1 MFGRCG
7 FGGWYLH
14 CLMDLDF
21 VGVVYFGITGVV
33 MMSWLAG
40 CINSVVCLRA
50 MACVIWFSGGFGY
63 LSLEVVV

>member
-1 MFGRCG
+1 MWFWWLVFALFDG
-7 FGGWYLH
+7 FGFCGSCLFWYYR
-14 CLMDLDF
+14 C
-21 VGVVYFGITGVV
+21 VV
-33 MMSWLAG
+33 MMGWLAG